1 LQTSPAKD
9 NIAVTPDFVFL
20 IAFPECLKQA
30 GVNRLGR
37 IVGLRAWHAG
47 GLMTNSTIRTVTLA
61 TSSIALIAA
70 FSFAST
76 LAAAGGGG
84 EQISKTPGLQHHV
97 SKKHHVTGY
106 KGSRKGYPY
115 APSETLD
122 RETEI
127 TRKAGGGGG
136 GGSGM

>member
-1 LQTSPAKD
+1 MQE
-9 NIAVTPDFVFL
+9 V
-20 IAFPECLKQA
+20 
-30 GVNRLGR
+30 
-37 IVGLRAWHAG
+37 
-47 GLMTNSTIRTVTLA
+47 LMTNSTIRTVTLA
-61 TSSIALIAA
+61 TRSIALIAA
-70 FSFAST
+70 FSFASA

-84 EQISKTPGLQHHV
+84 GREPISNASGLQHHV
-97 SKKHHVTGY
+97 SKKRHPGVTGY
-106 KGSRKGYPY
+106 APLREVQAKGSKKGYPY